1 MAIPVIDFAAT
12 FASMTK
18 PKRRFLAL
26 FLISVATGIAVWAA
40 LHFTVR
46 RWNQTASL
54 EPANLRSVDELWTE
68 GVEKIKA
75 PRDAS
80 ESQVAIEIPTE
91 LRHYEERRWFL
102 ATQVAEVHKH
112 NVQSCQDYLEL
123 AAMIQRGEMVPV
135 PAATEDY
142 VLFGVG
148 AKADDGPFS
157 RYEKDQDIEL
167 YDESQLREAYARLEA
182 NRDQLQKEIAS
193 LNDASGKK
201 QDRAKQREAQKE
213 IAARQQQL
221 KSIEEQKASLDQSYG
236 SAESRQRLF
245 SEYQALQNLAK
256 NFERRSYDLSNATER
271 QALKLSMLR
280 ALRPAALKVM
290 KEIAA
295 DYHQTFNRPLH
306 VSSLVRPEQYQHV
319 LRRYNRAATTI
330 ETPPHSTGLAF
341 DIDYRYMSPAEQ
353 NFVMTKLARLKNEGR
368 IEVLRERNANYH
380 VFVFI
385 EGRRP
390 SDDLI
395 TASLDEVGPAPE
407 ETNPTAETKS
417 KAQNKSKKVT
427 HKMAKSQPKSTA
439 KQRARRKR

>member
-1 MAIPVIDFAAT
+1 
-12 FASMTK
+12 MTK
-18 PKRRFLAL
+18 SKRRFLAL
-26 FLISVATGIAVWAA
+26 MLISVATGIAVWAA

-75 PRDAS
+75 VRDES
-80 ESQVAIEIPTE
+80 ESKVAIEVPAE

-123 AAMIQRGEMVPV
+123 AAMIQRGEIVSV

-142 VLFGVG
+142 ILFGVG

-157 RYEKDQDIEL
+157 RYEGDQDIEL
-167 YDESQLREAYARLEA
+167 YDENQLREAYARLDS
-182 NRDQLQKEIAS
+182 NRDNLQKEIAA
-193 LNDASGKK
+193 LNSGSGKNR
-201 QDRAKQREAQKE
+201 DRAKQREAQKE

-221 KSIEEQKASLDQSYG
+221 KSIEEKKASLDQSYG
-236 SAESRQRLF
+236 SVESRQRLF
-245 SEYQALQNLAK
+245 SGYQALQNLAK
-256 NFERRSYDLSNATER
+256 NFSGRSYDLTKATER

-280 ALRPAALKVM
+280 SLRPAAFKVM

-295 DYHQTFNRPLH
+295 DYHRAFDRPLP

-353 NFVMTKLARLKNEGR
+353 NFVMTKLSRLKNESR

-385 EGRRP
+385 DGNRP

-395 TASLDEVGPAPE
+395 TASLKEVGPPAE
-407 ETNPTAETKS
+407 EANHAIETKS
-417 KAQNKSKKVT
+417 NAPNQSKRVT
-427 HKMAKSQPKSTA
+427 KKMAKSQPKSAA
-439 KQRARRKR
+439 KQRVRGKR

>member
-1 MAIPVIDFAAT
+1 M
-12 FASMTK
+12 
-18 PKRRFLAL
+18 
-26 FLISVATGIAVWAA
+26 LISVATGIAVWAA

-54 EPANLRSVDELWTE
+54 EPVNLRTVDELWTE

-75 PRDAS
+75 TRDES
-80 ESQVAIEIPTE
+80 ESKVAIEIPAE

-123 AAMIQRGEMVPV
+123 AAMIQRDEMVSV

-167 YDESQLREAYARLEA
+167 YDETQLREAYAGLDAAREK
-182 NRDQLQKEIAS
+182 LQNEIAGF
-193 LNDASGKK
+193 NVNSGKN
-201 QDRAKQREAQKE
+201 REGAKQREAQKE
-213 IAARQQQL
+213 ISARQQPL
-221 KSIEEQKASLDQSYG
+221 KSIEEEKASLDQSYG
-236 SAESRQRLF
+236 STEGRQRLF
-245 SEYQALQNLAK
+245 SEYQALQTLAR
-256 NFERRSYDLSNATER
+256 NFRGRTYDLNNATER

-280 ALRPAALKVM
+280 SLRPAAFKVM

-295 DYHQTFNRPLH
+295 DYHKTFNRPLH
-306 VSSLVRPEQYQHV
+306 ISSLVRPEQYQHV
-319 LRRYNRAATTI
+319 LRRYNRAATMI
-330 ETPPHSTGLAF
+330 DTPPHSTGLAF

-353 NFVMTKLARLKNEGR
+353 NFVMSELARMKNQGR

-385 EGRRP
+385 DGSRP
-390 SDDLI
+390 SDDLV
-395 TASLDEVGPAPE
+395 TASLEEVGPSVE
-407 ETNPTAETKS
+407 EANHATETKS
-417 KAQNKSKKVT
+417 KAPNKSRKVT
-427 HKMAKSQPKSTA
+427 HKTAKSQSKSVA